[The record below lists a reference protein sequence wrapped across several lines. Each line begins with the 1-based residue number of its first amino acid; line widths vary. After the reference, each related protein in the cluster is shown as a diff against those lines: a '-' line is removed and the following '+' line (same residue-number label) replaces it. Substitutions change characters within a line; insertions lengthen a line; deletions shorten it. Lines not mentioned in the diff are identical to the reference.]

1 MENPVPTI
9 TIDEPFGS
17 DFAEGGHDGY
27 YLEQGDFFFLPM
39 KEGDGTT
46 SLRSWTPIAF
56 QDGFTSDFSMR
67 KHDQV
72 TQELNLDFNA
82 LGFYMTLGTYMR
94 QCGSFP
100 TFNVN
105 VCNAIG
111 GYPKGTILR
120 CYMNAIGR
128 IVANPTRA
136 TYMMD
141 VVSLQDNNTKN
152 FLYAS
157 ETNREPYV
165 IGSEVDGV
173 VWWKRIVNQTPKGYA
188 SLLPDMRNYREFTY
202 GKKKDGTYASSL
214 GYVACMAKTSVSDS
228 FTDNGK
234 RRTDELCPLSQY
246 TAGSVKMCF
255 SGKPYQIPKGVELV
269 FYPQRRVEVVK

>member
-173 VWWKRIVNQTPKGYA
+173 
-188 SLLPDMRNYREFTY
+188 E
-202 GKKKDGTYASSL
+202 KKDGTYASSL